1 MIVRLSYRYTNI
13 YLLLNRYCIHYINTV
28 LHGMDDD
35 DMLSLMPSI
44 YAYIYISLNK
54 NFEEINTPE

>member
-1 MIVRLSYRYTNI
+1 
-13 YLLLNRYCIHYINTV
+13 
-28 LHGMDDD
+28 MDDD
-35 DMLSLMPSI
+35 DMLSLIPSI